1 MGIDCDTV
9 IPKRYRLNHRE
20 TGVNMKK
27 FIVGNTYSTRS
38 ACDYNCVF
46 SFKVVART
54 DKSITI
60 VGDLLDKPARKK
72 IRVYGE
78 EESVMPY
85 GSYSM
90 APVITA

>member
-1 MGIDCDTV
+1 
-9 IPKRYRLNHRE
+9 
-20 TGVNMKK
+20 MKK

-46 SFKVVART
+46 TFKVVART
-54 DKSITI
+54 DKNITI
-60 VGDLLDKPARKK
+60 IGDLLDKPTRRKVF
-72 IRVYGE
+72 VYSE
-78 EESVMPY
+78 EESVLPY

>member
-1 MGIDCDTV
+1 
-9 IPKRYRLNHRE
+9 
-20 TGVNMKK
+20 MKK
-27 FIVGNTYSTRS
+27 FIVGNTYTTRS
-38 ACDYNCVF
+38 ACDYDCIF

-60 VGDLLDKPARKK
+60 VGDLIDKPTRKK
-72 IRVYGE
+72 IYTYGP
-78 EESVMPY
+78 EESALPY